1 MKKVKQII
9 LSLVVMSLISC
20 AGPYTIKDS
29 GKTINLGMYDPFQVE
44 LHGNAS
50 TGYKWEITAYDSTV
64 IEQIGNVSYKAD
76 DDKIGSGGLYTWSF
90 KTIGAGE
97 LDLLF
102 VYKRPWEES
111 SADDK
116 IFSLRVVSG
125 TMGRILSE

>member
-1 MKKVKQII
+1 MKNLKKIF

-29 GKTINLGMYDPFQVE
+29 GKTVNLGIFDPFQVE
-44 LHGNAS
+44 LHGNSS

-97 LDLLF
+97 SNLLF
-102 VYKRPWEES
+102 VYKRSWEER

-116 IFSLRVVSG
+116 TYNLRVVSG

>member
-1 MKKVKQII
+1 MKNLKKIF

-20 AGPYTIKDS
+20 AGPYTMKDS
-29 GKTINLGMYDPFQVE
+29 GKTVNLGIFDPFQVE
-44 LHGNAS
+44 LHGNSS

-97 LDLLF
+97 SNLLF
-102 VYKRPWEES
+102 VYKRPWEENS
-111 SADDK
+111 TDDK
-116 IFSLRVVSG
+116 TYNLRVVCG